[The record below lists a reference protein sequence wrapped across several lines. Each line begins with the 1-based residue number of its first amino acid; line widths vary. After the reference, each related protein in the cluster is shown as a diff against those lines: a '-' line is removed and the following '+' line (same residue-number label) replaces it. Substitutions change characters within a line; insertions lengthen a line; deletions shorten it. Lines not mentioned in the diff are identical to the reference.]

1 MNSKPDNFKLQII
14 FLHLAHVLAV
24 LFFIGFVPFA
34 HLLPAPSP
42 HANAAEIA
50 KFYVE
55 NASGI
60 RIGATLMLISFGLWM
75 PWGSVVIAW
84 TRKIEGHY
92 PILTYTQIASVA
104 MSAFV
109 ALLCAFF
116 WGVAAFRPGEV
127 SPDVTMTL
135 NDMGWLMFLVMWPP
149 YSVWCLSVGLT
160 VLLDASDTPLLPR
173 WTGYLSLLTAFLFI
187 PAALPLF
194 FKSGQ
199 FAYNG
204 LLGMFLP
211 LLIFF
216 IWVEGM
222 TYALIKAIKREQAL
236 QAATR

>member
-1 MNSKPDNFKLQII
+1 
-14 FLHLAHVLAV
+14 
-24 LFFIGFVPFA
+24 
-34 HLLPAPSP
+34 
-42 HANAAEIA
+42 
-50 KFYVE
+50 
-55 NASGI
+55 
-60 RIGATLMLISFGLWM
+60 
-75 PWGSVVIAW
+75 
-84 TRKIEGHY
+84 
-92 PILTYTQIASVA
+92 
-104 MSAFV
+104 
-109 ALLCAFF
+109 
-116 WGVAAFRPGEV
+116 
-127 SPDVTMTL
+127 MTL